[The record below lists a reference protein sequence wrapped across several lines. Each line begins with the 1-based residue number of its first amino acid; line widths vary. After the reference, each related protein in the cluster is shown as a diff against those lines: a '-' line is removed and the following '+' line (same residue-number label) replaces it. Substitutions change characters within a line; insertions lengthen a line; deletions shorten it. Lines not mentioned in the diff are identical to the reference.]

1 MDKNNLLFQSA
12 SEAVMELNLDRIK
25 LKLMHVESGEGWSQE
40 KTDSIEREYRRFLC
54 LMKIYPDEDTAPL
67 MDVDTFWHYHI
78 LDTMK
83 YAADCEKVFGYFLHH
98 YPYVGLR
105 GDNDIQFRVDS
116 GERMRVLYENTFGEA
131 YIKPQIIDAA
141 TPATAFCAGPHA
153 ETAFCAG
160 PHISNQPVRMN
171 AATAFCAGPHAEMA
185 FCAGPHG
192 RVLPSTADSAV
203 DAATA
208 FCAGP
213 HIHASPLPSASAASA
228 VTAFCAG
235 PRAQTAFC
243 TGPHI
248 EKRDSHNDIIAKS
261 IIN

>member
-1 MDKNNLLFQSA
+1 MDKNNFLFQSA

-40 KTDSIEREYRRFLC
+40 KTDSVEREYRRFLC

-105 GDNDIQFRVDS
+105 GDNDSQFRVDS

-171 AATAFCAGPHAEMA
+171 AATAFCAGPH
-185 FCAGPHG
+185 
-192 RVLPSTADSAV
+192 
-203 DAATA
+203 
-208 FCAGP
+208 
-213 HIHASPLPSASAASA
+213 IHASPLPSASAASA

-235 PRAQTAFC
+235 PHAQTAFC
-243 TGPHI
+243 AGPHI